1 MSTASSLSPAL
12 QALARNMARAFQ
24 HPINVPPDAELGEPL
39 HQAAAVKPSA
49 PALLAQCHAG
59 PQARRNAVALYR
71 RCLVA
76 YRQRVQHAAGGDDA
90 GLAAGVDDAG
100 LAAAYFVLTN
110 LDALHDV
117 RPGRAELAQVERQM
131 RHGLGASWRLAPLAD
146 RQSGFEQLAVLG
158 TLMTESAF
166 EARRRGA
173 TAPAAVAHV
182 QQAARAYLV
191 QFGLNPQRLRLSG
204 SGLMLEAI
212 AA

>member
-1 MSTASSLSPAL
+1 MSTASSLSPEL
-12 QALARNMARAFQ
+12 QALARSMARAFQ

-59 PQARRNAVALYR
+59 PQARRDAVALYR
-71 RCLVA
+71 RCLLA
-76 YRQRVQHAAGGDDA
+76 YRQRVQP
-90 GLAAGVDDAG
+90 AAGVDDAG
-100 LAAAYFVLTN
+100 LAAAYFVLAN

-117 RPGRAELAQVERQM
+117 RPGRDELAQVERQM

-191 QFGLNPQRLRLSG
+191 QFGFDPQRLRLSG

>member
-1 MSTASSLSPAL
+1 MSTASSLSPEL

-49 PALLAQCHAG
+49 PALLAKCHAG
-59 PQARRNAVALYR
+59 PQARRDAVALYR
-71 RCLVA
+71 RCLLA
-76 YRQRVQHAAGGDDA
+76 YRQRVQP
-90 GLAAGVDDAG
+90 AAGVDDAG
-100 LAAAYFVLTN
+100 LAAAYFVLAN

-117 RPGRAELAQVERQM
+117 RPGRDELAQVERQM

-191 QFGLNPQRLRLSG
+191 QFGFDPQRLRLSG

>member
-1 MSTASSLSPAL
+1 M
-12 QALARNMARAFQ
+12 LA
-24 HPINVPPDAELGEPL
+24 
-39 HQAAAVKPSA
+39 
-49 PALLAQCHAG
+49 
-59 PQARRNAVALYR
+59 
-71 RCLVA
+71 
-76 YRQRVQHAAGGDDA
+76 
-90 GLAAGVDDAG
+90 
-100 LAAAYFVLTN
+100 N
-110 LDALHDV
+110 LDALHDL

-131 RHGLGASWRLAPLAD
+131 RHGLGASWRLAPLPD

-166 EARRRGA
+166 EARRRSA

-204 SGLMLEAI
+204 SGLVLEAI

>member
-1 MSTASSLSPAL
+1 MNTASSLSPEL

-59 PQARRNAVALYR
+59 PQARRDAVALYR
-71 RCLVA
+71 RCLLA
-76 YRQRVQHAAGGDDA
+76 YRQRVQP
-90 GLAAGVDDAG
+90 AAGVDDAG
-100 LAAAYFVLTN
+100 LAAAYFVLAN
-110 LDALHDV
+110 LDALHDL

-191 QFGLNPQRLRLSG
+191 QFGFDPQRLRLSG

>member
-1 MSTASSLSPAL
+1 MSTASSLSPEL

-59 PQARRNAVALYR
+59 PQARRDAVALYR
-71 RCLVA
+71 RCLLA
-76 YRQRVQHAAGGDDA
+76 YRQRVQP
-90 GLAAGVDDAG
+90 AAGVDDAG
-100 LAAAYFVLTN
+100 LAAAYFVLAN

-117 RPGRAELAQVERQM
+117 RPGRDELAQVERQM

-191 QFGLNPQRLRLSG
+191 QFGFDPQRLRLSG